1 MDMGIKATVF
11 CGGIAVF
18 GLVDFS
24 RQLKRLKK
32 LKKEQDANVQAHN
45 NR

>member
-1 MDMGIKATVF
+1 MGIKATVF

-24 RQLKRLKK
+24 RELKRLKK
-32 LKKEQDANVQAHN
+32 VNK
-45 NR
+45 

>member
-1 MDMGIKATVF
+1 MDIGIKATVF

-24 RQLKRLKK
+24 RELKRLKK
-32 LKKEQDANVQAHN
+32 VNK
-45 NR
+45 

>member
-1 MDMGIKATVF
+1 VF

-32 LKKEQDANVQAHN
+32 NKERTGCERANLI
-45 NR
+45 

>member
-11 CGGIAVF
+11 CGGIVVF

-32 LKKEQDANVQAHN
+32 IKKEQDANVQT
-45 NR
+45 